1 MLRKPFCMPKVNA
14 SQEIALV
21 AHRKLLQDFFYIDVR
36 HLFLSLSPCLG
47 VFRTR
52 VREI

>member
-1 MLRKPFCMPKVNA
+1 MLRKSFCMPKVNS

-21 AHRKLLQDFFYIDVR
+21 AHRELLQDFFYVDVR
-36 HLFLSLSPCLG
+36 HLFFLSPCLG

-52 VREI
+52 DREV